1 MGQLK
6 KKQVPLYLEPEQY
19 EQLKKLHEETRVPM
33 QVYLR
38 EGVDMILAKYLKG
51 GEK

>member
-6 KKQVPLYLEPEQY
+6 KVQVPIYMEPKQY
-19 EQLKKLHEETRVPM
+19 AQLKKLSEKTRVPM

-38 EGVDMILAKYLKG
+38 EGVDMILKKYARK
-51 GEK
+51 KS

>member
-19 EQLKKLHEETRVPM
+19 VQLKKLCEKTRVPM

-38 EGVDMILAKYLKG
+38 EGVDMVLKKYARKIL
-51 GEK
+51 

>member
-6 KKQVPLYLEPEQY
+6 KKQVPLYLEPEKYAQI
-19 EQLKKLHEETRVPM
+19 KKLSEKTRVPI

-38 EGVDMILAKYLKG
+38 EGVDMILKKYGRKS
-51 GEK
+51 